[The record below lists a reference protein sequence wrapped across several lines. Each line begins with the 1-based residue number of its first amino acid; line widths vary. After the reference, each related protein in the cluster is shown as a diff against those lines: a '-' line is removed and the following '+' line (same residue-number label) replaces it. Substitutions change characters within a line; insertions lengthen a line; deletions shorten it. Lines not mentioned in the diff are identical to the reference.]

1 MTQKM
6 LQSDFSR
13 SDKNQN
19 QSKLLPHVQAPHMT
33 NDKSRSSLSIRLR
46 EELDRVEAAS
56 KPSSTRPQPT
66 PSGSR
71 RSTCQNQPQSLP
83 HVQAPHMTNDKSR
96 SSLSIRLR
104 QQFDPVEAASK
115 PSSTR
120 PQPTPSGSRRSTCQ
134 NQPQS
139 LPHVQAPQM
148 TNDKSRSSLSIRL
161 KQQVDPAEAASKR
174 RSTRPQPIFS
184 GPRNS
189 KPVTSPVE
197 AKKVPTNIDLSAII
211 NYAHR

>member
-1 MTQKM
+1 MAQKM
-6 LQSDFSR
+6 LQSNFSR

-19 QSKLLPHVQAPHMT
+19 QSKLLPHVQAPQMT
-33 NDKSRSSLSIRLR
+33 NDKSRSSLSIRLKQQV
-46 EELDRVEAAS
+46 DPPEAAS
-56 KPSSTRPQPT
+56 KRSSTRPQPI

-71 RSTCQNQPQSLP
+71 S
-83 HVQAPHMTNDKSR
+83 
-96 SSLSIRLR
+96 
-104 QQFDPVEAASK
+104 
-115 PSSTR
+115 
-120 PQPTPSGSRRSTCQ
+120 STCQ

-161 KQQVDPAEAASKR
+161 KQQAAPAEAASKR
-174 RSTRPQPIFS
+174 SSTRPQPIPS
-184 GPRNS
+184 GSRNS

-211 NYAHR
+211 NYTHR

>member
-19 QSKLLPHVQAPHMT
+19 QSKLLPHA
-33 NDKSRSSLSIRLR
+33 
-46 EELDRVEAAS
+46 
-56 KPSSTRPQPT
+56 
-66 PSGSR
+66 
-71 RSTCQNQPQSLP
+71 
-83 HVQAPHMTNDKSR
+83 QAPHMTNDKSR

-115 PSSTR
+115 PRSTR
-120 PQPTPSGSRRSTCQ
+120 PQPTPSGSRRST
-134 NQPQS
+134 S
-139 LPHVQAPQM
+139 
-148 TNDKSRSSLSIRL
+148 
-161 KQQVDPAEAASKR
+161 
-174 RSTRPQPIFS
+174 PQPIFS

-211 NYAHR
+211 NYTHR